1 VRAVVGGGSEP
12 IGPPSDHSSQRI
24 KKRLQAKG
32 VGTSLP
38 PLPSIAGNIP

>member
-1 VRAVVGGGSEP
+1 VRAVVGGGSDP
-12 IGPPSDHSSQRI
+12 LGPPSDHSSQRM
-24 KKRLQAKG
+24 KRLQAKG